1 MALQWIKGYQA
12 MLVRE
17 GSSVVFSGEADWVA
31 EVDSRQYLIAND
43 DGDDQKW
50 YLLIHVALRP
60 VYTGEFNSLDAA
72 KRHAEDWEDARNARY
87 AGGYQYAE
95 LKGDADITVATQ
107 KGFGDLWA
115 DKYFVEGWAIAAAW
129 EDYKSGQQTR

>member
-1 MALQWIKGYQA
+1 MTLQWIVGYQA
-12 MLVRE
+12 LIVQQ
-17 GSSVVFSGEADWVA
+17 GSSVVFNGKADYAA

-43 DGDDQKW
+43 EDDNQKW
-50 YLLIHVALRP
+50 YLVIQVALNP

-72 KRHAEDWEDARNARY
+72 KRHGEEWELARNARHVE
-87 AGGYQYAE
+87 GYEYAE
-95 LKGDADITVATQ
+95 LKGDADITVATL

-129 EDYKSGQQTR
+129 ENYKNPAAPL